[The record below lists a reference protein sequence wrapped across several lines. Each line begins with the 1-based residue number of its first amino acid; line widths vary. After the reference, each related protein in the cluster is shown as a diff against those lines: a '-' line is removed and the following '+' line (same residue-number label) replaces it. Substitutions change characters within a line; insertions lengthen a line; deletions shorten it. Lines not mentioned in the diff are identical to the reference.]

1 MFVILKLTANHAVG
15 SVVNFNE
22 SEQKWGL
29 ASSVTTPLGIV
40 ESVEHDEETDIFW
53 GRVAFC
59 GVTYAIADRAIP
71 DQGGELAVLNGK
83 VYVGTEATQACG
95 IIAPLPRNQ
104 ESRIADELVMV
115 HIR

>member
-1 MFVILKLTANHAVG
+1 MFIILKLTANHPLG

-40 ESVEHDEETDIFW
+40 ESVDHDEETDIFW
-53 GRVAFC
+53 GRVVFC

-71 DQGGELAVLNGK
+71 DQGGELAVFNGK
-83 VYVGTEATQACG
+83 VYVDNTTDHAG

-104 ESRIADELVMV
+104 ESRVADQLVMV